1 MPVPGTPGSPRS
13 WCCWRCDSWSC
24 SSWQGAKPHGPA
36 TPSTPLHLEPR
47 ADLSPGEQIQQRGL
61 TNPPGSCQ
69 GDGCSQPGSPGA
81 IRHGCLPGTS
91 SRPPRPSQSAAQAR
105 RAAGLAAFFLRGIGN
120 VASIF
125 AENAADYCKGKR
137 HPRVCLISIYL
148 RRHGGKI
155 NALGSK
161 QLSAAEL
168 GAQRCRQRG
177 ADECLLGLTRAP
189 RPAPAQGGKV
199 TVRQGQDTR
208 LERLSWDHQNSTG
221 RGEKTQPTGEMG
233 NGFPAGPADRRCR
246 TPRLPTP
253 RGLACATRRL
263 SGLHRHGPGW
273 TGAPEPMGPG
283 PGGLKQAGVPCYPS
297 SPPSLGPSLPP
308 SSPPPSSPLIPTSP
322 RAAEGDSPASPCQT
336 TKRTRALASPHPKSC
351 PGREGH
357 RRLAAARRDAGEMHW
372 RPELRLGSAALID
385 CD

>member
-1 MPVPGTPGSPRS
+1 MAGSKASRTCNALDAFAPGASRRPEPRGADTAAGLNQPPRLLPGRPMLPARLARSDPARLPPRDELPASAPFAERRAGTPGCRAGCFFPSRNRQRRLNICRK
-13 WCCWRCDSWSC
+13 CC
-24 SSWQGAKPHGPA
+24 
-36 TPSTPLHLEPR
+36 
-47 ADLSPGEQIQQRGL
+47 
-61 TNPPGSCQ
+61 
-69 GDGCSQPGSPGA
+69 
-81 IRHGCLPGTS
+81 
-91 SRPPRPSQSAAQAR
+91 
-105 RAAGLAAFFLRGIGN
+105 
-120 VASIF
+120 
-125 AENAADYCKGKR
+125 YCKGKR
-137 HPRVCLISIYL
+137 HPRVCLISVYL

-221 RGEKTQPTGEMG
+221 RGEKTQPPGEMG

-246 TPRLPTP
+246 TPHLPTP

-263 SGLHRHGPGW
+263 SGLHRHGPGR
-273 TGAPEPMGPG
+273 TGAPEPVGPG
-283 PGGLKQAGVPCYPS
+283 PGGPKQAGVPCCPS
-297 SPPSLGPSLPP
+297 SPPSPGPSLPP

-322 RAAEGDSPASPCQT
+322 CAAEGDSPASPCQT

-357 RRLAAARRDAGEMHW
+357 RRLAAARRDAGEMHR
-372 RPELRLGSAALID
+372 RPELRLGSPALID